1 MRPSRGA
8 ETLGLALAL
17 LAAACAVV
25 ARRVLPDEMGGAD
38 EMTHIRHTSGA
49 RHFLWTDWHEIVTPK
64 CQALVVDNRTEGD
77 VA

>member
-1 MRPSRGA
+1 MDELGHLRAAGGFSDPGGPS
-8 ETLGLALAL
+8 L
-17 LAAACAVV
+17 V
-25 ARRVLPDEMGGAD
+25 GGAD